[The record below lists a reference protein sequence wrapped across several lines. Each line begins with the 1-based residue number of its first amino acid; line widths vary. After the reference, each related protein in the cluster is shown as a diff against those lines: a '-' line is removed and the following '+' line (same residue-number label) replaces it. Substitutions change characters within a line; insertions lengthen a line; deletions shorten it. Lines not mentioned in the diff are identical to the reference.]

1 MIDVTDRLIQ
11 EAQRIAATL
20 DSTATALEQAMS
32 AEADAKGAMLAAK
45 QAHADSEAEIRFDAV
60 TNANGKNAEA
70 RAAEVDRALIAARN
84 GGALAGTWQLLNT
97 AQRHHDAAKLAL
109 ETAIVRHKAT
119 CAVAE
124 LQSAML
130 RAVAR

>member
-32 AEADAKGAMLAAK
+32 AEADAKRTAIEAKQVYEGAESESRYDAML
-45 QAHADSEAEIRFDAV
+45 
-60 TNANGKNAEA
+60 NANGSNAET
-70 RAAEVDRALIAARN
+70 RKAAVDRALIAARN
-84 GGALAGTWQLLNT
+84 SGELAQVWRYMLA
-97 AQRHHDAAKLAL
+97 AQGSHDAAKLAL